1 MGRRAAI
8 RSHSGSARLGG
19 VLHFIKFETRRL
31 DNALKIVQQAGL
43 VDGMKRV
50 YMSGGGAFKFAALIE
65 EQLRVKCVPV
75 DEFEALVWGIDYVL
89 EDGPPDEVYTMQ
101 GQGQGQGQGGDASG
115 AGGLRT
121 MAEVVVHPGECLSQ
135 PYMVVNI
142 GSGVS
147 FLKVRP
153 LSSMDGGSFPRFERC
168 GGTAIGGATFWGM
181 ARLMTDASTFEEV
194 MELCRKGDAGQVD
207 KLVKDI
213 YGGDYAKVGLK
224 GDVIASSFG
233 KLCAM
238 DNPKQQARQEDLALA
253 LLKMITAQITNLA
266 ANVAKLHGVSR
277 IFFVGGFLRFN
288 EISRPQIAHF
298 CMRYFNIQALF
309 LRHAE
314 FLGAIGALDE
324 ASRDQGLGVE

>member
-1 MGRRAAI
+1 
-8 RSHSGSARLGG
+8 
-19 VLHFIKFETRRL
+19 
-31 DNALKIVQQAGL
+31 
-43 VDGMKRV
+43 
-50 YMSGGGAFKFAALIE
+50 
-65 EQLRVKCVPV
+65 
-75 DEFEALVWGIDYVL
+75 
-89 EDGPPDEVYTMQ
+89 
-101 GQGQGQGQGGDASG
+101 
-115 AGGLRT
+115 
-121 MAEVVVHPGECLSQ
+121 
-135 PYMVVNI
+135 
-142 GSGVS
+142 
-147 FLKVRP
+147 
-153 LSSMDGGSFPRFERC
+153 
-168 GGTAIGGATFWGM
+168 
-181 ARLMTDASTFEEV
+181 
-194 MELCRKGDAGQVD
+194 
-207 KLVKDI
+207 VKDI